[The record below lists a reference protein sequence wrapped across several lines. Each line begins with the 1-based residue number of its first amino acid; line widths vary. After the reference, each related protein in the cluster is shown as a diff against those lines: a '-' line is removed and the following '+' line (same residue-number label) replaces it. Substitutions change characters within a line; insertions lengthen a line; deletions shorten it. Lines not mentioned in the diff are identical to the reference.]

1 MDRVDGECSR
11 AVPARDPLSPFNP
24 SPRGRGSEPVRSIC
38 DICRLILSCDQS
50 SRVTHDKREDH
61 WNKPNSK
68 ACVATI
74 CTHDP
79 PPDLHRGSSSPAPPP
94 PGTVATGAAIC
105 CSTDAVICC
114 SPRRRTVGT
123 AALRLS
129 PVRPLGVGT
138 WDLGRPYPPSSHLP
152 RARSAG
158 GSFCSRRVTAARRGL
173 LLLDWIWVIAAW
185 RLLPPCRCGGAAPFT
200 TMRASV
206 SNTSPSSRSA
216 STTSQRCYLSSIC
229 VRFVFHPCDL
239 CSFFVDLCFIHA
251 IRIPFVLSNS

>member
-1 MDRVDGECSR
+1 MYIHDFFSLLSR
-11 AVPARDPLSPFNP
+11 CFHQFGDCTGYP
-24 SPRGRGSEPVRSIC
+24 SPPQRIQQSRSTSARHGGDRGRHLLLDWRC
-38 DICRLILSCDQS
+38 HLLL
-50 SRVTHDKREDH
+50 
-61 WNKPNSK
+61 
-68 ACVATI
+68 
-74 CTHDP
+74 P
-79 PPDLHRGSSSPAPPP
+79 PPVD
-94 PGTVATGAAIC
+94 
-105 CSTDAVICC
+105 
-114 SPRRRTVGT
+114 RRH

>member
-50 SRVTHDKREDH
+50 SRVTHDKREGH

-114 SPRRRTVGT
+114 SPRRWTVGT
-123 AALRLS
+123 LPSGSRPFARWVLGLGTSAGPTLLPPIS
-129 PVRPLGVGT
+129 PE
-138 WDLGRPYPPSSHLP
+138 LGRP
-152 RARSAG
+152 
-158 GSFCSRRVTAARRGL
+158 
-173 LLLDWIWVIAAW
+173 
-185 RLLPPCRCGGAAPFT
+185 AAPSA
-200 TMRASV
+200 RAG
-206 SNTSPSSRSA
+206 
-216 STTSQRCYLSSIC
+216 
-229 VRFVFHPCDL
+229 
-239 CSFFVDLCFIHA
+239 
-251 IRIPFVLSNS
+251 